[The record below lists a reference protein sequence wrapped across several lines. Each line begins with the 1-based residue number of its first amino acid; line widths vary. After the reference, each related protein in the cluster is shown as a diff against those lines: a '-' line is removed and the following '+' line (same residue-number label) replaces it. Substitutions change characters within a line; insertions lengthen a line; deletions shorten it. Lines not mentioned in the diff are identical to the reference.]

1 MLVLTLRVNDKVLI
15 GKEISVML
23 VKINGGQVRLGFEA
37 PAEIKVMRENL
48 ELRDNEQV
56 VERKENNLPKV

>member
-1 MLVLTLRVNDKVLI
+1 MLVLTLRVNDKVFI
-15 GKEISVML
+15 GEEISVML

-56 VERKENNLPKV
+56 VEQKENKV